1 MIWTFNI
8 VIYISCAIIQSVS
21 YHAHNS
27 PSGGDFLNCLQSTLT
42 QLLAIYMLYILSTR
56 DSPRSSLDGPHYAW
70 FIVTSL
76 LPIIALV
83 TCGVRPGLSAI
94 LSYLGTAMAGFLQ
107 VLLAMGFKEGEEIE
121 MSRTLGSEE

>member
-27 PSGGDFLNCLQSTLT
+27 SSSGDFLNCLQSTLT
-42 QLLAIYMLYILSTR
+42 QLLAIYMLYILFTR
-56 DSPRSSLDGPHYAW
+56 DSPRSSLYGPHYAW
-70 FIVTSL
+70 FIVASL
-76 LPIIALV
+76 LPVIALV
-83 TCGVRPGLSAI
+83 TYGVRPGLSAI

-107 VLLAMGFKEGEEIE
+107 VLLAMGFKEGEKIE